1 MSTTTE
7 PTVVRESIAALYA
20 RLETDRQPFL
30 DRARE
35 NAQLTIPALMPP
47 AGHSGS
53 SKLYIPWQSVG
64 SHGVNTLSTKLVNT
78 VIPPNSPMFRYS
90 VSDKVIEDLDNI
102 EARSGVEKKLN
113 EIERAVQDEIEGMG
127 IRGAVTEALRHL
139 IVCGNVLLVL
149 PREGNLKMFKLDR
162 YVVQRDYAGN
172 ILRVIIKETVD
183 RSVLPKDVLDLIVT
197 VTELPSDLD
206 RKEEKEVDLYT
217 IYERNGDRLDSY
229 QSIKDIKL
237 PKSIGS
243 WRHDKAPI
251 MVLRWTYV
259 SDEDY
264 GRAYVDEYLGD
275 LKGVEALSK
284 ALREGAAAASK
295 INPMVNPAGLT
306 RASDIAKAKN
316 LQVISGRK
324 EDVSMLQFEKQADM
338 AFVSNVLDGIVRRLQ
353 QAFMMNA
360 SAQRDGERVTAE
372 EIRSMIADID
382 TVLGGIY
389 SLLAQDLQLPLVR
402 RVMDRMVREKKI
414 PDIEKLKGT
423 DGKPVAA
430 PKVITGVEAIGRG
443 QDYNR
448 YTTFMK
454 DIVGPLG
461 DAGVAELK
469 ISDLLRRAAV
479 ALSIDTDGLL
489 KSDEEK
495 AAEKQTAQAEVQG
508 ANQQQLM
515 ADLLKG
521 ATPALAKAGAEG
533 FAAQLQGQE

>member
-1 MSTTTE
+1 LSKPLE
-7 PTVVRESIAALYA
+7 PIEVQEDVAALYS

-47 AGHSGS
+47 EGHSGS
-53 SKLYIPWQSVG
+53 SKLYVPWQSIG

-78 VIPPNSPMFRYS
+78 VIPPNTPMFRYS
-90 VSDKVIEDLDNI
+90 VPDKVVEELDNI
-102 EARSGVEKKLN
+102 NARSGVEKKLN

-139 IVCGNVLLVL
+139 IVAGNVLLVL
-149 PREGNLKMFKLDR
+149 PKTGNLKMFKLDR

-172 ILRVIIKETVD
+172 ILRVIVKETVD
-183 RSVLPKDVLDLIVT
+183 KSVLPKDVLDLIYVEG
-197 VTELPSDLD
+197 ELPSDD
-206 RKEEKEVDLYT
+206 VAKQEKSVDLYT
-217 IYERNGDRLDSY
+217 VYVRKGDRIESF
-229 QSIKDIKL
+229 QSIKGKRL
-237 PKSIGS
+237 PKSAGS
-243 WRHDKAPI
+243 WRVDKAPI

-264 GRAYVDEYLGD
+264 GRAYVDEYIGD
-275 LKGVEALSK
+275 LKGAEALSK

-295 INPMVNPAGLT
+295 INPLVNPAGLT

-324 EDVSMLQFEKQADM
+324 EDVTMLQFEKQADM

-372 EIRSMIADID
+372 EIRSIIADID

-402 RVMDRMVREKKI
+402 RVMDRMVSEKKI
-414 PDIEKLKGT
+414 PDIEKLKGQ
-423 DGKPVAA
+423 DGKPVAT
-430 PKVITGVEAIGRG
+430 PKIITGVEAIGRG

-454 DIVGPLG
+454 DIVAPLG
-461 DAGVAELK
+461 DAAFAELNV
-469 ISDLLRRAAV
+469 SDLLRRAAV
-479 ALSIDTDGLL
+479 SLSIDIDGLL
-489 KSDEEK
+489 KSDEDK
-495 AAEKQTAQAEVQG
+495 AAQQQQAQAEMQG
-508 ANQQQLM
+508 AQQQQLM
-515 ADLLKG
+515 ADILKG
-521 ATPALAKAGAEG
+521 ATPAIAKAGAEG
-533 FAAQLQGQE
+533 VAAQLQGQQ